1 MARLRNPQRLNGPE
15 SEHDQVAFARQ
26 HPIGFAHHGKGIGF
40 EFEGVRQD
48 HGVDRAIGN
57 RQL

>member
-1 MARLRNPQRLNGPE
+1 MSLTG
-15 SEHDQVAFARQ
+15 Q
-26 HPIGFAHHGKGIGF
+26 HAVGFAHHGERIGF

-48 HGVDRAIGN
+48 DGIDRAVGD

>member
-1 MARLRNPQRLNGPE
+1 MQLAL
-15 SEHDQVAFARQ
+15 ARQ
-26 HPIGFAHHGKGIGF
+26 HAIGFAHDGIGIGF